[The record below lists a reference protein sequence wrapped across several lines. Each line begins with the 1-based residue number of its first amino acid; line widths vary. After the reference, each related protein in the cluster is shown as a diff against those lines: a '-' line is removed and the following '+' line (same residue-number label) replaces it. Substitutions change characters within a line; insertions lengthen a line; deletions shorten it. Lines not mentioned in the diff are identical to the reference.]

1 MKFNTLTK
9 ILLVL
14 FIPITLIIS
23 CGAQQKIKFIME
35 PVVVNNTNSS
45 TPLTCFIDFE
55 TVDEYGKV
63 SFILEETE
71 RVTKLDYEFSEKK
84 DLGYLIMLMRP
95 NKEYIIS
102 IEITGIKGKIHK
114 VKNKLFYH
122 TSPLPSGNLEFPKIQ
137 ITKFKANSEV
147 EELTLINPRRRVP
160 LSVQGA
166 NKLNMSF
173 GMLAIVNQRGD
184 VLWYYRIDSRISDFD
199 MLPNGNLS
207 YMTQD
212 SKVVEIDFAGNIIN
226 QWYAANRPE
235 GKDDSAIPVDALTFH
250 HDVSI
255 LPNGNRLVL
264 STEVREL
271 DNYYTSE
278 LDENAPRKR
287 QKVMGDVIIEFTPE
301 GEIVHKWKCFDHMPV
316 ERIGYET
323 FSRYWERRGFPG
335 VIDWSHANAIVPL
348 PDEDAYLVNYRYQS
362 AMIKVDKGSDKI
374 DWIFAEPSGWGKD
387 LQNKLLDIPEDGWN
401 WHQHSPRFTKNGNLL
416 FFNNNNYQARPFETT
431 SELRESPSYAVE
443 YKINE
448 QNKTVERIWDSRIEG
463 ENSLISI
470 AMGRVSELPNSGNI
484 LACFG
489 ALLSEENIDEMTW
502 FNRGR
507 FPQWTMVREFT
518 HTSPAEI
525 VWEMRLSASTEDS
538 KVGWTLFGA
547 DRIEIPNAK

>member
-1 MKFNTLTK
+1 MKFSTLTK
-9 ILLVL
+9 ILLGLLVS
-14 FIPITLIIS
+14 ITFLIS
-23 CGAQQKIKFIME
+23 CNTQQKIKFVKE
-35 PVVVNNTNSS
+35 PVLVNNPNLS

-55 TVDEYGKV
+55 TVDEYGIV
-63 SFILEETE
+63 SFIIEESE
-71 RVTKLDYEFSEKK
+71 RVMKLDYEFSEKK
-84 DLGYLIMLMRP
+84 DLGYLLMLMRP
-95 NKEYIIS
+95 DKEYIIS

-114 VKNKLFYH
+114 VKNKLVYN
-122 TSPLPSGNLEFPKIQ
+122 TSSLPSGNLEFPKIQ
-137 ITKFKANSEV
+137 ITKFKANSKE

-160 LSVQGA
+160 VSVQGA

-184 VLWYYRIDSRISDFD
+184 VLWYYRTDSRISDFD

-264 STEVREL
+264 STEIREF

-348 PDEDAYLVNYRYQS
+348 PNENAYLVNYRYQS
-362 AMIKVDKGSDKI
+362 AMIKVDKSSGEI

-387 LQNKLLDIPEDGWN
+387 LQNKLLDIPEDCWN

-416 FFNNNNYQARPFETT
+416 FFNNNNYQARPFEAA

-448 QNKTVERIWDSRIEG
+448 QNKTVERIWDSKIEG

-489 ALLSEENIDEMTW
+489 ALLSEKNIDKMTW

-518 HTSPAEI
+518 HTTPAEI